1 LETSLFSTVVPPSEV
16 AAIVVEAIQGEGGY
30 IVPEDGFLERI
41 RQICDRHGILMVVD
55 EVQSGMG
62 RTGKLFAIEHW
73 NIQPDI
79 VTIAKGIASGLPLG
93 AFLARPEIMT
103 WPPGSHATTFGGN
116 PVACAA
122 ANVTLDLLQ
131 EELMDNALARG
142 AELQEGLRQL
152 GPGLSAPRG
161 KGLMVGID
169 ILDREGQL
177 SPKRRNAIVD
187 RSFYHGLL
195 LLGCGKAA
203 IRFCPPLVIDA
214 EQIQTALTILAAVL
228 AENPP

>member
-1 LETSLFSTVVPPSEV
+1 
-16 AAIVVEAIQGEGGY
+16 VEAIQGEGGY
-30 IVPEDGFLERI
+30 IVSEDGFLARI
-41 RQICDRHGILMVVD
+41 RQICDRHGILMVID

-62 RTGKLFAIEHW
+62 RTGKLFAVEHW
-73 NIQPDI
+73 HVQPDI
-79 VTIAKGIASGLPLG
+79 VTIAKGLASGLPLG

-103 WPPGSHATTFGGN
+103 WPPGAHATTFGGN

-131 EELMDNALARG
+131 EELMDNALLRG
-142 AELQEGLRQL
+142 TELQEGLRQL
-152 GPGLSAPRG
+152 GHKLHSLSAPRG

-177 SPKRRNAIVD
+177 AAKRRDAIVEQA
-187 RSFYHGLL
+187 FYHGLL

-214 EQIQTALTILAAVL
+214 DQIQTALTILATVL
-228 AENPP
+228 AKNPA